1 MALTS
6 RQKKQGAVATAAV
19 GALAIGGIAVS
30 TLGSSASPADSRPV
44 AAAAVPQPAAAPA
57 APQSPAAA
65 AAGTVAVTA
74 QADNT
79 KPGDDTVFTVSGEVT
94 GAKPGTKIRLQ
105 RQQTTTS
112 HKAAS
117 AWNTLAYTTFTDQDG
132 KFSLPVKMETAGSFN
147 LRVQHPQDK
156 EGPQTVYSIPFT
168 VTVSSTAASTKSSTP
183 STTTPAKGTAEGTT
197 KNTTKTSA
205 GSAKQG

>member
-30 TLGSSASPADSRPV
+30 TLGSSASPTDSRPV

-57 APQSPAAA
+57 APASPKMQSPAAAA

-168 VTVSSTAASTKSSTP
+168 VTVSSTAAS
-183 STTTPAKGTAEGTT
+183 A
-197 KNTTKTSA
+197 KTSA
-205 GSAKQG
+205 NPAKQG